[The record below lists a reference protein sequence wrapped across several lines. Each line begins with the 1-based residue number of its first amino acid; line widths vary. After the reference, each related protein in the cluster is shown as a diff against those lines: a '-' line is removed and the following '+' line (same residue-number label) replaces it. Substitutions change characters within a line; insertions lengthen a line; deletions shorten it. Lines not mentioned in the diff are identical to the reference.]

1 MAGSSIKLSFQDG
14 TLIVAAPADTDLPLS
29 DHCQYDERIHAWRA
43 EAMAYAT
50 VVRLLHTRQ
59 VAYDDQARGYDKL
72 ALQLNAGPEPR
83 DYQRDALH
91 AWVQADCRGVVVLP
105 TGTGKSFVAQLAIA
119 RASRTTLV
127 VVPTLDL
134 MEQWASQLAAAF
146 GQDIGLLGGGSKD
159 IRDLTVST
167 YDSAAIMMEF
177 IGKRFGLLV
186 VDECHHLP
194 GPAYQ
199 LLARFAIAPFRLGL
213 TATPERNDG
222 ADEVLDELLGT
233 ICFRRDID
241 EMEGAVLSP
250 YRTERVG
257 VTLDPDEAEEYAAT
271 RAVYVNFLR
280 AQRIN
285 LASAQ
290 GWSQFLIACARQRGG
305 REALRSF
312 LRQRH
317 IAQAGRA
324 KLRQIWELLQE
335 HHGERVLIF
344 TADNQTAYEIGQRFV
359 LPVIT
364 HHTKIAERR
373 ELLGA
378 FRAGELPV
386 LVTSKVLNEGVDVPE
401 ASVGIVVSG
410 SGSIREHVQRLGRIL
425 RPVAGKQAVLYE
437 LISAD
442 TAECYVSNRR
452 RQHRAYER
460 PDSLSH

>member
-1 MAGSSIKLSFQDG
+1 MSQAPIKISFHDG
-14 TLIVAAPADTDLPLS
+14 TLLLTAPVDSELPLA
-29 DHCQYDERIHAWRA
+29 DYCRYDERVHAWRS
-43 EAMAYAT
+43 EAMNYAPLL
-50 VVRLLHTRQ
+50 RMLHTRRIP
-59 VAYDDQARGYDKL
+59 YDDQARVYEK
-72 ALQLNAGPEPR
+72 LQLPARSGPPPR
-83 DYQRDALH
+83 DYQHEALR

-105 TGTGKSFVAQLAIA
+105 TGTGKSLVAQLAIA

-134 MEQWASQLAAAF
+134 MEQWASQLATAF
-146 GQDIGLLGGGSKD
+146 GQEIGLLGGGSKE
-159 IRDLTVST
+159 IRQLTVST
-167 YDSAAIMMEF
+167 YDSAAMMMEF
-177 IGKRFGLLV
+177 IGGRFGLLV

-213 TATPERNDG
+213 TATPERQDDG
-222 ADEVLDELLGT
+222 EALLGELLGPL
-233 ICFRRDID
+233 CFRRDID
-241 EMEGAVLSP
+241 EMEGAVLAP
-250 YRTERVG
+250 YRTEQLG
-257 VTLDPDEAEEYAAT
+257 VMLDPDEAAEYAAT
-271 RAVYVNFLR
+271 RAVYIDFLR

-285 LASAQ
+285 LGSSR
-290 GWSQFLIACARQRGG
+290 GWSNFLIACARQNGG
-305 REALRSF
+305 REALRAF
-312 LRQRH
+312 MRQRQ
-317 IAQAGRA
+317 IARAGRA
-324 KLRQIWELLQE
+324 KLRQVWQLLQD
-335 HHGERVLIF
+335 HAGERILVF
-344 TADNQTAYEIGQRFV
+344 TADNQTAYEIGERFV

-373 ELLGA
+373 ELLAA

-442 TAECYVSNRR
+442 TAEYHVSNRR

-460 PDSLSH
+460 PDSLSP